1 MSRVGLCWRACL
13 GFTSD
18 CGGSV
23 SAARLELEPAS
34 PRAPPAR
41 VRCRRM
47 SARRDAISPAR
58 RADASTT
65 VRAPVIDIDDEETA
79 CPVCGI
85 NLLDVPAL
93 EAERH
98 ARGCAL
104 ALSQLDAETL
114 EDGNDELEDD
124 ELEDAFAAVVDE
136 IDRKRALE
144 AAAQSLRETTRPT
157 TDRAIKSTETVEM
170 WLRRIGMSAYFQPLY
185 VKEDLLD
192 VVDARECSA
201 EDLVSVGVDAEH
213 ARALAFCGGA
223 PPKWCSSR
231 PSSDRVVTRARS
243 VIARARGAAASNV
256 ERLWDVA
263 RGAENRGRGESLPS
277 IDRLKRR

>member
-1 MSRVGLCWRACL
+1 
-13 GFTSD
+13 
-18 CGGSV
+18 
-23 SAARLELEPAS
+23 
-34 PRAPPAR
+34 
-41 VRCRRM
+41 M

-58 RADASTT
+58 RADESTAARAS
-65 VRAPVIDIDDEETA
+65 VIVIDDEETA

-85 NLLDVPAL
+85 NLRDVPAL

-104 ALSQLDAETL
+104 ALSQLDAETPEVGDDDL
-114 EDGNDELEDD
+114 EADELEDQ
-124 ELEDAFAAVVDE
+124 FAAVVDA

-144 AAAQSLRETTRPT
+144 AAAQSLRETTRQT
-157 TDRAIKSTETVEM
+157 NAASTDRAIKSTETVEM

-201 EDLVSVGVDAEH
+201 EDLVSVGVDAED

-223 PPKWCSSR
+223 PPKWCAKQSS
-231 PSSDRVVTRARS
+231 PDRIVTRARS
-243 VIARARGAAASNV
+243 AIARAREAAASNV

-277 IDRLKRR
+277 MDRLKRR